1 MTAITRNINA
11 AVGTFIYR
19 VVGATMLDGSVYE
32 DVEADRRAAP
42 QATAVV
48 LLASLAPVVGVSG
61 SVGFQADVLLRV
73 AVLSIVTWVAWAVLM
88 FQIGTRLFPEPQTRT
103 SLGELLRTTG
113 FAAAPG
119 LLQVFGVLPRMMM
132 PVFIGT
138 WIWMI
143 AAMVVGVRHALDYR
157 STLRALVVCL
167 TAAGLAGAMA
177 MILGVLFGP
186 TVR

>member
-1 MTAITRNINA
+1 MTTTTRNISA
-11 AVGTFIYR
+11 SFSTFIYR
-19 VVGATMLDGSVYE
+19 VVGATLLDGSVYE
-32 DVEADRRAAP
+32 DVEADRRAAL

-48 LLASLAPVVGVSG
+48 LLASLAPVVGFSG
-61 SVGFQADVLLRV
+61 IVGFQSDALLRV
-73 AVLSIVTWVAWAVLM
+73 AALSIVTWVAWAVLT

-119 LLQVFGVLPRMMM
+119 LLQVFAVLPGMMM
-132 PVFIGT
+132 PVFVGT

-143 AAMVVGVRHALDYR
+143 AAMVVGVKHALDYT
-157 STLRALVVCL
+157 STRRALLVCL

-177 MILGVLFGP
+177 MIFGAFFGP